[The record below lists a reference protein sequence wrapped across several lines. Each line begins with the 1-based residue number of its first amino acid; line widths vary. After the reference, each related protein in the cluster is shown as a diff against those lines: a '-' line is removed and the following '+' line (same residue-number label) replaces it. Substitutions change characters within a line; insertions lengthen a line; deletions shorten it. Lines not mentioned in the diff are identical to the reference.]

1 MRPSIVFRI
10 EGAARMASP
19 KRRTKKKMTSH
30 SGRKWSGRVTRK
42 SNALEL
48 KKGVFSLRDPEKIAA
63 SLKRSAERS
72 KRRKTTPYRSR
83 FRCSPSISTAQ
94 EQSFP
99 LAAATFS
106 NAQKSNFGGC
116 SARTAIT
123 PHKKRRHAVLHGMS
137 LDFLHGLNR
146 CGHGER
152 SVSR

>member
-72 KRRKTTPYRSR
+72 KRRKTTPYRSAL
-83 FRCSPSISTAQ
+83 SM
-94 EQSFP
+94 
-99 LAAATFS
+99 LTFYI
-106 NAQKSNFGGC
+106 NRAGTKL
-116 SARTAIT
+116 SAR
-123 PHKKRRHAVLHGMS
+123 RRNILERAKVELRRMFGK
-137 LDFLHGLNR
+137 NR
-146 CGHGER
+146 NNAA
-152 SVSR
+152 